1 MSIDPLAVTWLILAV
16 VLGGAE
22 LLVPGVFLIF
32 IAIAAAITGLASIA
46 LPGLPLVGQL
56 LSFAIWTAVTILIG
70 RRWYHDYP
78 VATTDPM
85 LNDRAARLIGEIVT
99 VAQTIEQG
107 RGRVRLGDGEW
118 MALGPDLPVGARA
131 RVVGV
136 EETAV
141 RVEALPPLPPPP
153 LPAA

>member
-1 MSIDPLAVTWLILAV
+1 MSIDHLAVAWLILAV

-32 IAIAAAITGLASIA
+32 LAIAAAITGLASIA
-46 LPGLPLVGQL
+46 LPGLPLAGQL
-56 LSFAIWTAVTILIG
+56 LSFAIWSAVTILIG
-70 RRWYHDYP
+70 KRWYRDYP

-99 VAQTIEQG
+99 VAQAIDHG

-141 RVEALPPLPPPP
+141 RVEALPPS
-153 LPAA
+153 LPAT